1 MNQLKDKLLT
11 LKLNKLHDTMI
22 KTALK
27 QKDPH
32 SLLVS
37 TIYNN
42 CLLILLNFFI
52 KDKIPTNDEIELIE
66 YMIEQWEDWEDD
78 TK

>member
-1 MNQLKDKLLT
+1 MT
-11 LKLNKLHDTMI
+11 LKLNKLHDAMI

-37 TIYNN
+37 TIYNK

-52 KDKIPTNDEIELIE
+52 KDKVPTKYEIELIE
-66 YMIEQWEDWEDD
+66 YMIEQWQEWEED